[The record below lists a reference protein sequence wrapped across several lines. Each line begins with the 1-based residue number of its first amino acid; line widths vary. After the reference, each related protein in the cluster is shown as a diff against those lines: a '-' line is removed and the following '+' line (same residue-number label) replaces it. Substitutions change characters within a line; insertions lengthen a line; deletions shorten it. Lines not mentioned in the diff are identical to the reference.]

1 MRHVAADALEWLA
14 QCGDRLDAITV
25 NLFLHH
31 LHPPAL
37 RELLRLAAAR
47 TQLFVACEPR
57 RSALA
62 LAASRA
68 LVLLGVGAVTRH
80 DSVASVKAGFTGR
93 ELSAEWPPGAQW
105 MLDERAS
112 GPFAHLFVARRKP

>member
-1 MRHVAADALEWLA
+1 M
-14 QCGDRLDAITV
+14 
-25 NLFLHH
+25 
-31 LHPPAL
+31 
-37 RELLRLAAAR
+37 RLAAAR

-62 LAASRA
+62 LAGSRA

-93 ELSAEWPPGAQW
+93 ELSAEWPPSAQW
-105 MLDERAS
+105 TLDERAS